1 MFSNSQYQPM
11 NSSSAQNV
19 QQNQNPPQ
27 NSLDPS
33 VTRALNKFQSSIDQL
48 RSNYDAMNT

>member
-27 NSLDPS
+27 IDPS